1 MQNGKKK
8 VLIVASET
16 CVQCKNLKREL
27 EGNYFDSVD
36 LEYIMYGDLENQ
48 PNLLDEVN
56 NSGLKSFPMIR
67 LNGEWI
73 PTSVPQKFLSQH
85 L

>member
-1 MQNGKKK
+1 MKNGKKK

-16 CVQCKNLKREL
+16 CVQCKNLKQEL

-36 LEYIMYGDLENQ
+36 LEYIMYSDLS
-48 PNLLDEVN
+48 PTLLTEVN
-56 NSGLKSFPMIR
+56 GTGLRSFPMIR
-67 LNGEWI
+67 LDGEWI
-73 PTSVPQKFLSQH
+73 PTSIPQKFLSQH

>member
-1 MQNGKKK
+1 MKNGKKK

-16 CVQCKNLKREL
+16 CVQCKNLKQEL

-36 LEYIMYGDLENQ
+36 LEYIMYSDLRGDL
-48 PNLLDEVN
+48 LKEVN
-56 NSGLKSFPMIR
+56 KTGLRSFPMIR

-73 PTSVPQKFLSQH
+73 PTSIPQKFLSQH